1 MDYISSKRKIT
12 LSTFALIF
20 AVLHFL
26 PFYILIT
33 TALKTKSDFSSK
45 WVFPTEFSWSNFTE
59 AWQVANLSNAL
70 LNTGIITFFAA
81 ILLIVIGSLAA
92 YPLARRQTKLNRF
105 MFMFFIAIMVVPPL
119 AALVPLYQL
128 VVNIGL
134 MNTHEVAIF
143 NNVASYLPL
152 TIFLYAGFIRSTIPK
167 SLEEAARID
176 GAGTFR
182 IFFQIVFPLLKP
194 VTASILIIACV
205 YIWNDYQFAIFF
217 LQDESVQTMTV
228 ALSRFFGENA
238 NNINLVA
245 AAAIIATLPMAILF
259 LLLQKHFVKG
269 LAAGSVKG

>member
-59 AWQVANLSNAL
+59 AWQVANLGNAL

-81 ILLIVIGSLAA
+81 ISLIVIGSLAA

-217 LQDESVQTMTV
+217 LQDETVQTMTV

>member
-1 MDYISSKRKIT
+1 MDYTSNRKKIA
-12 LSTFALIF
+12 LSTLALFIT
-20 AVLHFL
+20 VLHFL
-26 PFYILIT
+26 PFYVLIT
-33 TALKTKSDFSSK
+33 AALKEKSDFSSK
-45 WVFPTEFSWSNFTE
+45 WVFPFDISWSNFRE
-59 AWQVANLSNAL
+59 AWEAANLGNAL

-81 ILLIVIGSLAA
+81 AILIIVGSLAA

-105 MFMFFIAIMVVPPL
+105 MYMFFIAIMVVPPL

-128 VVNIGL
+128 VVNLGL
-134 MNTHEVAIF
+134 MNTHQVAIF

-194 VTASILIIACV
+194 ITASILIIACV

-228 ALSRFFGENA
+228 ALSKFFGENA
-238 NNINLVA
+238 NNLNLVA

-259 LLLQKHFVKG
+259 LLLQKHFVQG
-269 LAAGSVKG
+269 LAAGSVKE

>member
-59 AWQVANLSNAL
+59 AWQVANLGNAL